1 MSKNMKCNV
10 TISMSYLLVIILEI
24 INTSINLILSERYIF
39 IVNIQ
44 EFKIYTGINFKNLL
58 IKTTLFSKTIKRY
71 LANARVFWQLNL
83 IVFFAHY
90 HGFLFVKFKFVIP
103 YISIKGGT
111 QQLYTFFFTMARTH
125 N

>member
-1 MSKNMKCNV
+1 
-10 TISMSYLLVIILEI
+10 MSYLLVIILET
-24 INTSINLILSERYIF
+24 NKQKFSERYIF
-39 IVNIQ
+39 IVNIR
-44 EFKIYTGINFKNLL
+44 EFKIFTGINFKNLL